1 MSEVVLATASE
12 KQVWS
17 NKYLKEYVRN
27 SRFASY
33 MGAADTS
40 IIVVKYE
47 LQEEA
52 GKTINIPLIT
62 KIDGDGVGGSEVLDG
77 NEAELGNH
85 NCAISVDWV
94 RNAVRVPK
102 SSQYKTE
109 INLLGAAKPMLKNW
123 SGEDLRTD
131 TIYALMQVCT
141 GGTYGDTTIA
151 YAPITKDTVNGGYE
165 IASTFVAGTSFFRR
179 KGVQWASAS
188 EANKDAWVA
197 ANRDRVLFGASRSNI
212 AGNDHSAALLN
223 VDTTSDKLTCAIGS
237 LAKRMAQNASPAI
250 YPFTLEDGR
259 EFFVMFC
266 GPRSFRDLKADPVM
280 VAANRDARS
289 REGNG
294 MSNNPLF
301 QDGDLQYDGIIYRE
315 VPEIPH
321 ITGAGNGGADVEPNF
336 LCGRQA
342 VGVAW
347 GQEPTPKTDTDKD
360 FQFRPG
366 VAIEELR
373 GVKKLAYNSKQQG
386 IVTVY
391 TAAAADS

>member
-17 NKYLKEYVRN
+17 NNYFKEYIRQ
-27 SRFASY
+27 SRFVPY
-33 MGAADTS
+33 MGKAETS
-40 IIVVKYE
+40 IFVVKYE

-77 NEAELGNH
+77 YESEMGNH
-85 NCAISVDWV
+85 NCAISVNWA

-102 SSQYKTE
+102 STSYKTE
-109 INLLGAAKPMLKNW
+109 INLLSAAKPMLKNW
-123 SGEDLRTD
+123 SAEDLRTD
-131 TIYALMQVCT
+131 TIYALMQVAT
-141 GGTYGDTTIA
+141 GGTYGDDTVA
-151 YAPITKDTVNGGYE
+151 YGQITKDATNGGYE
-165 IASTFVAGTSFFRR
+165 IAANFVAGSTFQRR

-197 ANRDRVLFGASRSNI
+197 ANSDRILFGASRANNSS
-212 AGNDHSAALLN
+212 NDHSASLQN
-223 VDTTSDKLTCAIGS
+223 IDTTSDKMSTAIGS
-237 LAKRMAQNASPAI
+237 LAKRMAMNATPAI

-259 EFFVMFC
+259 EYYVMFC
-266 GPRSFRDLKADPVM
+266 GPRSFRDLKADT
-280 VAANRDARS
+280 ALINANRDARA
-289 REGNG
+289 REGDG
-294 MSNNPLF
+294 MMSNPLF
-301 QDGDLQYDGIIYRE
+301 QDGDQIYDGVIYRE

-321 ITGAGNGGADVEPNF
+321 LTGVGASSADVEPNF

-347 GQEPTPKTDTDKD
+347 GQEPTPRTDTDKD
-360 FQFRPG
+360 YQFRPG

-373 GVKKLAYNSKQQG
+373 GVKKLAYNGKQHG
-386 IVTVY
+386 MVTVY
-391 TAAAADS
+391 TAAGADS